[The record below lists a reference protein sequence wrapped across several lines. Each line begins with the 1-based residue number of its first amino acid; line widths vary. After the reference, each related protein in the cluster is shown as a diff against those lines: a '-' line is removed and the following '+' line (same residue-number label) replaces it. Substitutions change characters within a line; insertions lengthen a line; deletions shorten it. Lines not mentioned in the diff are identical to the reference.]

1 VLAANADELR
11 GKVFDPAEQKEA
23 GRRIFKKLEAG
34 LRTGFVLIDITTSTP
49 RCARKS
55 RQCLKSTAKSISA
68 VQAI

>member
-34 LRTGFVLIDITTSTP
+34 LRTGFVLIDITTST
-49 RCARKS
+49 
-55 RQCLKSTAKSISA
+55 STAKSISA